1 MHTSITLTYN
11 TYCME
16 KVKNPI
22 KKYYLI
28 EMIRE
33 WKEDEKGEKEGKI
46 EGEKRKRK
54 KRRIKKLTAI
64 QATQKPIELIHCK
77 T

>member
-33 WKEDEKGEKEGKI
+33 WEEEEKGEKERKFGG
-46 EGEKRKRK
+46 GETERKERRE
-54 KRRIKKLTAI
+54 KRRIENLTAI
-64 QATQKPIELIHCK
+64 QKPIELIH
-77 T
+77 